1 MQVETS
7 IVVHAPPAQ
16 VRDTYADYTRWP
28 RMFPTISA
36 VRLTGHRGSTQL
48 LEVDHIEGTV
58 SNELTLTDQGEL
70 VLGEVKRRYDA
81 VFVNRF
87 APVPGGTLFTVR
99 GDLAFKGA
107 ARLLAPVLGWYV
119 RRQMR
124 RLQLLP
130 VKAEAESRRFSQ

>member
-7 IVVHAPPAQ
+7 IVVHAPADQ
-16 VRDTYADYTRWP
+16 VRDVYADYTLWP

-36 VRLTGHRGSTQL
+36 VRLTGYRGSTQL

-58 SNELTLTDQGEL
+58 SNELALTDEGEL
-70 VLGEVKRRYDA
+70 VLREVKRRYDA

-87 APVPGGTLFTVR
+87 DQVPGGTLFTVR
-99 GDLAFKGA
+99 GDFAFKGA

-130 VKAEAESRRFSQ
+130 VKAEAEARRFSQ